1 MGWHQ
6 AVKISITRKAYQE
19 ETQFLR
25 QPSSIFRAVIILFQ
39 PIAACFPQIAVAVKC
54 FVKQSVE
61 LLIYTSM
68 ESTQTVPSARQ
79 TTIPLDAP
87 CRLNPLLN
95 RITELAPD
103 TDSEGE
109 FPESAFS
116 QLADAGLLAIT
127 LPGHDLDFTQGQ
139 TARLLQLLKRIG
151 SANLAVGRV
160 YEGHINALYL
170 IHRYATPEQQAT
182 WHADA
187 CQHRRL
193 FSVWNTQAEDGIR
206 IDESNGLYRLTG
218 AKTFCSGASW
228 VHRPL
233 ITGHLQADSRNGW
246 QMAIVPTERVRKIRQ
261 DERFWQPLG
270 MRASASFKLDF
281 TGVEVTESDL
291 LGQPGDYLRQPYFSG
306 GAIRFAAVQLGGAE
320 AIFQATRSFLM
331 AMNRID
337 DLLQQTRLAEMAYLI
352 ESGNQWLQAAGDKTD
367 QWLTQGTDWTTIVGY
382 ANMTRTAIEEI
393 CLRVMPLAERCV
405 GARGLLRPNPF
416 ERLHRDLTLYLRQPA
431 PDATL
436 VDIGKYVLTNLQP
449 ANELWS

>member
-1 MGWHQ
+1 
-6 AVKISITRKAYQE
+6 
-19 ETQFLR
+19 
-25 QPSSIFRAVIILFQ
+25 
-39 PIAACFPQIAVAVKC
+39 
-54 FVKQSVE
+54 
-61 LLIYTSM
+61 M
-68 ESTQTVPSARQ
+68 ESTQIAPPGNQ
-79 TTIPLDAP
+79 TTLSPDDLSW
-87 CRLNPLLN
+87 LNPLLD
-95 RITELAPD
+95 RIAELAPD
-103 TDSEGE
+103 TDSEGD
-109 FPESAFS
+109 FPERAFS

-127 LPGHDLDFTQGQ
+127 LPGHDLDFNQGQ

-170 IHRYATPEQQAT
+170 IHLYATPQQRAT
-182 WHADA
+182 WYADA
-187 CQHRRL
+187 SQHRRL
-193 FSVWNTQAEDGIR
+193 FSVWNTQAEDGVR
-206 IDESNGLYRLTG
+206 MDEAHDSYRLTG
-218 AKTFCSGASW
+218 AKTFCSGAGW

-233 ITGHLQADSRNGW
+233 ITGHLQAGSGNGW
-246 QMAIVPTERVRKIRQ
+246 QMAVIPTERVGEIRQ
-261 DERFWQPLG
+261 DGRFWQPLG

-281 TGVEVTESDL
+281 TGIEVAKSDL

-331 AMNRID
+331 GMNRID

-352 ESGNQWLQAAGDKTD
+352 ESGNQWLRAAGDKTD
-367 QWLTQGTDWTTIVGY
+367 QWLAQGTDWPTIVGY

-405 GARGLLRPNPF
+405 GARGLLRPNAF

-436 VDIGKYVLTNLQP
+436 VDIGKYVLTNPQQ
-449 ANELWS
+449 ANDLWQ